1 MPQPDARDTL
11 KEILT
16 TEGRSLIQEPGR
28 LEGLLK
34 DYLRGGGRREIL
46 LILGALREGVPAE
59 LLSSSVTALPRAL
72 LFERLQGRLEENLA
86 ITADAA
92 RWTVE
97 TWALALDQMPPGYQ
111 TPSPDYR
118 PGNSDRSQALPGP
131 NPSDTL
137 PPRPAPPGPGWAP
150 VTPPPVPITSP
161 SISGQT
167 PIEYLPDFV
176 AAQKASS
183 RATTALILA
192 LVGLLC
198 GLLTGIPAAI
208 MGAAELRDINEGRAS
223 PAGKG
228 TAQAA
233 LIIGIIVTVGSI
245 LYWIT
250 VAITAVNSNR

>member
-1 MPQPDARDTL
+1 MPQSDARDTL
-11 KEILT
+11 KQLLT

-34 DYLRGGGRREIL
+34 DYLRGGARREIT

-59 LLSSSVTALPRAL
+59 LLSTSVTAMPREL

-86 ITADAA
+86 ITTDAA
-92 RWTVE
+92 RWAVE

-111 TPSPDYR
+111 TPSPGYQ
-118 PGNSDRSQALPGP
+118 PGHSDRPSLPPGP
-131 NPSDTL
+131 SASYTPPPS
-137 PPRPAPPGPGWAP
+137 APPGPGWEPAP
-150 VTPPPVPITSP
+150 GPILQTPPGPTPPGPTPPGPTPVVVV
-161 SISGQT
+161 
-167 PIEYLPDFV
+167 E
-176 AAQKASS
+176 KASS

-198 GLLTGIPAAI
+198 GLLTGIPAAL
-208 MGAAELRDINEGRAS
+208 MGSAELRDIREGRAS
-223 PAGKG
+223 PASKG

-245 LYWIT
+245 LYWIA
-250 VAITAVNSNR
+250 VAITAANSNH